1 METCFV
7 IGGGQSVYQA
17 PSFRQVS
24 DMSMLKAFFEI
35 GCDKMLFDGLAIS
48 RERELCQ
55 DYMGRFL
62 VVSVSLKGVE
72 GGQL

>member
-1 METCFV
+1 
-7 IGGGQSVYQA
+7 
-17 PSFRQVS
+17 
-24 DMSMLKAFFEI
+24 MSMLKAFFEI